1 MTDNQYYYAVAR
13 IRSRELTLLN
23 QSFIDQ
29 LLGART
35 TEEAMRLLQDKGW
48 HMPDEYSTESDR
60 VEKML
65 SAEKKKTWDLI
76 EELVDDMSVFDVLL
90 IENDYHNLKAAVK
103 EALTA
108 GKHPDIFISG
118 GTIEPH
124 VLEEAVETRDFS
136 PLPDEMEPVAEKAL
150 ETLLHTHDGQLT
162 DVIIDKAALNAIG
175 AAAKKSG
182 SPVLELYAGL
192 KVASADIK
200 IAIRAVKTGKDK
212 NFIKEA
218 LAPCETLD
226 TEKLSEA
233 AAEGMDA
240 IYDYL
245 TLTKY
250 SDAVPELKKSPSAF
264 ERWCDNLIIRNI
276 RSEITHPY
284 TIGPLAAYIIAR
296 ENEIS
301 TVRIVLSG
309 LINDLPE
316 ESVRERAREMYV

>member
-1 MTDNQYYYAVAR
+1 MSDNQYYYAVAR
-13 IRSRELTLLN
+13 IRSKELSLLD
-23 QSFIDQ
+23 QGFIDQ
-29 LLGART
+29 LLGAKNI
-35 TEEAMRLLQDKGW
+35 EEALRLLQDKGW
-48 HMPDEYSTESDR
+48 HMPDEYTTESDR

-65 SAEKKKTWDLI
+65 SAEKTKTWDLI
-76 EELVDDMSVFDVLL
+76 GELVDDMSVFDVLL
-90 IENDYHNLKAAVK
+90 TENDYHNLKAAVK
-103 EALTA
+103 EALIKD
-108 GKHPDIFISG
+108 KHPNIYVSG
-118 GTIEPH
+118 GTIDPM
-124 VLEEAVETRDFS
+124 VMKEAVSSRDFD
-136 PLPDEMEPVAEKAL
+136 PLPEEMEPVAEKAL

-162 DVIIDKAALNAIG
+162 DVIVDKAALEAINRAG
-175 AAAKKSG
+175 KKSG
-182 SPVLELYAGL
+182 SPVLELYAEL

-200 IAIRAVKTGKDK
+200 TAVRAVKTGKDK
-212 NFIKEA
+212 NFIINA
-218 LAPCETLD
+218 LAPCKTLD
-226 TEKLSEA
+226 IKKLADA
-233 AAEGMDA
+233 AGEGMDA

-245 TLTKY
+245 SLTEY

-296 ENEIS
+296 ENEIA

>member
-13 IRSRELTLLN
+13 IRSRELGLLN
-23 QSFIDQ
+23 QAFIDQ
-29 LLGART
+29 LLGAKSI
-35 TEEAMRLLQDKGW
+35 EEAMRLLQDKGW
-48 HMPDEYSTESDR
+48 HMPDSYTTESDR
-60 VEKML
+60 IEKML
-65 SAEKKKTWDLI
+65 ASEKQKTWDLI
-76 EELVDDMSVFDVLL
+76 AELVDDMSVFDVLL

-103 EALTA
+103 KSLTSV
-108 GKHPDIFISG
+108 KHSEIFSSG
-118 GTIEPH
+118 GTIDPK
-124 VLEEAVETRDFS
+124 VMEEAVTTRDFS

-150 ETLLHTHDGQLT
+150 DTLLHTHDGQLT
-162 DVIIDKAALNAIG
+162 DIIIDKAALKAIG
-175 AAAKKSG
+175 EAAKRSG
-182 SPVLELYAGL
+182 SPVLELYARL
-192 KVASADIK
+192 KIAAADIK
-200 IAIRAVKTGKDK
+200 IAVRAVKTGKDK
-212 NFIKEA
+212 KFIKEA
-218 LAPCETLD
+218 LAPCDTLN
-226 TEKLSEA
+226 TEKLAEA
-233 AAEGMDA
+233 AGEGMDS

-245 TLTKY
+245 SLTDY

-276 RSEITHPY
+276 RSEISHPY

>member
-13 IRSRELTLLN
+13 IRSRELGLLN

-29 LLGART
+29 LLGARSVD
-35 TEEAMRLLQDKGW
+35 EAMRLLQDKGW
-48 HMPDEYSTESDR
+48 YMPDEYTTESDR

-108 GKHPDIFISG
+108 DRHPSIFSNG
-118 GTIEPH
+118 GTIEPR
-124 VLEEAVETRDFS
+124 VMEEAVESRDFS

-162 DVIIDKAALNAIG
+162 DVIIDKAALAAISEAG
-175 AAAKKSG
+175 KKSG

-218 LAPCETLD
+218 LAPCDTLD
-226 TEKLSEA
+226 TDKLAEA
-233 AAEGMDA
+233 AGEGMDA

-245 TLTKY
+245 SLTKY
-250 SDAVPELKKSPSAF
+250 SDAVSELKKSPSAF

>member
-13 IRSRELTLLN
+13 IRSRELGLLN

-29 LLGART
+29 LLGARSVD
-35 TEEAMRLLQDKGW
+35 EAMRLLQDKGW
-48 HMPDEYSTESDR
+48 YMPDEYTTESDR

-108 GKHPDIFISG
+108 DRHPSIFSNG
-118 GTIEPH
+118 GTIEPR
-124 VLEEAVETRDFS
+124 VMEEAVESRDFS

-162 DVIIDKAALNAIG
+162 DVIIDKAALAAISEAG
-175 AAAKKSG
+175 KKSG

-218 LAPCETLD
+218 LAPCDTLD
-226 TEKLSEA
+226 TDKLAEA
-233 AAEGMDA
+233 AGEGMDA

-245 TLTKY
+245 SLTKY
-250 SDAVPELKKSPSAF
+250 SDAVSELKKSPSAF

-296 ENEIS
+296 ENEVS

>member
-23 QSFIDQ
+23 QSFIEQ
-29 LLGART
+29 LLGAKST
-35 TEEAMRLLQDKGW
+35 DEALRLLQDKGW
-48 HMPDEYSTESDR
+48 QMPDEYTTESDR

-65 SAEKKKTWDLI
+65 AAEKKKTWDLI
-76 EELVDDMSVFDVLL
+76 GELVDDMSVFDVLI

-103 EALTA
+103 EALTSDR
-108 GKHPDIFISG
+108 HPEIFVGG
-118 GTIEPH
+118 GTLEPKIM
-124 VLEEAVETRDFS
+124 EEAVKSRDFS
-136 PLPDEMEPVAEKAL
+136 PLPEEMKAVAEKAL

-162 DVIIDKAALNAIG
+162 DVIIDKAALEAIG
-175 AAAKKSG
+175 KAAKKSG
-182 SPVLELYAGL
+182 SDVLELYAGL

-212 NFIKEA
+212 NFIKNA
-218 LAPCETLD
+218 LAPCDTLN
-226 TEKLSEA
+226 TEKLAEA
-233 AAEGMDA
+233 SAEGMEA

-245 TLTKY
+245 ALTKY

-276 RSEITHPY
+276 RREITHPY

-316 ESVRERAREMYV
+316 DSVRERAREMYV

>member
-13 IRSRELTLLN
+13 IRSRELGLLN
-23 QSFIDQ
+23 QAFIDQ
-29 LLGART
+29 LLGARSVD
-35 TEEAMRLLQDKGW
+35 EAMRLMQDKGW
-48 HMPDEYSTESDR
+48 HMPDEYTTESDR

-65 SAEKKKTWDLI
+65 SAEKQKTWDLI
-76 EELVDDMSVFDVLL
+76 GELVDDMSVFDVLL

-103 EALTA
+103 EALTSDS
-108 GKHPDIFISG
+108 HPDIFING
-118 GTIEPH
+118 GTIDPR
-124 VLEEAVETRDFS
+124 VLEEAVKARDFS
-136 PLPDEMEPVAEKAL
+136 SLPEEMEPVAEKAL

-162 DVIIDKAALNAIG
+162 DIIIDEAALEAIG
-175 AAAKKSG
+175 RAAKKSG
-182 SPVLELYAGL
+182 SDVLELYAGL

-200 IAIRAVKTGKDK
+200 TAIRAVKTGKDR

-218 LAPCETLD
+218 LAPCDTLSTD
-226 TEKLSEA
+226 KLAEA
-233 AAEGMDA
+233 AGEGMEA

-245 TLTKY
+245 SLTKY

>member
-13 IRSRELTLLN
+13 IRSRELSLLN

-29 LLGART
+29 LLGARSID
-35 TEEAMRLLQDKGW
+35 EALRLLQDKGW
-48 HMPDEYSTESDR
+48 HMPEEYATESDR

-65 SAEKKKTWDLI
+65 AAEKKKTWDLI
-76 EELVDDMSVFDVLL
+76 GELVDDMSVFDVLL

-103 EALTA
+103 EALTSD
-108 GKHPDIFISG
+108 KHPSIFSNG
-118 GTIEPH
+118 GTIEPR
-124 VLEEAVETRDFS
+124 VMEEAVESRDFS
-136 PLPDEMEPVAEKAL
+136 PLPDEMAPVAEKAL

-162 DVIIDKAALNAIG
+162 DVMIDKAALIAIG
-175 AAAKKSG
+175 EAAKRSG

-212 NFIKEA
+212 NFIREA
-218 LAPCETLD
+218 LAPCDTLSTD
-226 TEKLSEA
+226 KLAEA
-233 AAEGMDA
+233 AGEGMDA

-245 TLTKY
+245 TLTQY

>member
-1 MTDNQYYYAVAR
+1 MSDNQYYYAVAR
-13 IRSRELTLLN
+13 IRSKELGLLS

-29 LLGART
+29 LLGAKKID
-35 TEEAMRLLQDKGW
+35 EAMRLLQDKGW
-48 HMPDEYSTESDR
+48 YMPEEYTTESDR

-76 EELVDDMSVFDVLL
+76 AELVPDMSVFDVLL

-103 EALTA
+103 EALTSDN
-108 GKHPDIFISG
+108 HPNIFSSG
-118 GTIEPH
+118 GTIDPQ
-124 VLEEAVETRDFS
+124 VMKDAVESRDFT
-136 PLPDEMEPVAEKAL
+136 PLPDEMEAPASKAL

-162 DVIIDKAALNAIG
+162 DVIIDRAALEAIG

-182 SPVLELYAGL
+182 TPVLELYAQL
-192 KVASADIK
+192 KVASANIK
-200 IAIRAVKTGKDK
+200 TAVRAVKTGKDK
-212 NFIKEA
+212 KFITEA

-226 TEKLSEA
+226 TERLASA
-233 AAEGMDA
+233 ASEGMDA

-245 TLTKY
+245 SLSKY
-250 SDAVPELKKSPSAF
+250 ADAVPELKKSPSAF

-284 TIGPLAAYIIAR
+284 TLGPLAAYIIAR
-296 ENEIS
+296 ENEMS

>member
-13 IRSRELTLLN
+13 IRSRELGLLN
-23 QSFIDQ
+23 QAFIEQ
-29 LLGART
+29 LLGSKSID
-35 TEEAMRLLQDKGW
+35 EALRLLQDKGW
-48 HMPDEYSTESDR
+48 QMPDEYTTESDR

-65 SAEKKKTWDLI
+65 SSEKKKTWDLI
-76 EELVDDMSVFDVLL
+76 GELVDDMSVFDVLL

-103 EALTA
+103 EALTSDN
-108 GKHPDIFISG
+108 HPDIFISG
-118 GTIEPH
+118 GTIEPRIM
-124 VLEEAVETRDFS
+124 EEAVKARDFS
-136 PLPDEMEPVAEKAL
+136 SLPDEMGSTAEKAL

-162 DVIIDKAALNAIG
+162 DVIIDKAAIAAIG
-175 AAAKKSG
+175 AAAAKSG
-182 SPVLELYAGL
+182 SPVLELYASL
-192 KVASADIK
+192 KAASADIK
-200 IAIRAVKTGKDK
+200 VAVRAVKTGKDK
-212 NFIKEA
+212 NFIMNA
-218 LAPCETLD
+218 LAPCDTLD
-226 TEKLSEA
+226 TVKLAEA
-233 AAEGMDA
+233 AGEGMDA

-245 TLTKY
+245 ALTGY

-276 RSEITHPY
+276 RSEISHPY

-296 ENEIS
+296 ENEIA

>member
-1 MTDNQYYYAVAR
+1 MTDNQFYYAVAR

-29 LLGART
+29 LLGARSI
-35 TEEAMRLLQDKGW
+35 EEAMRLLQDKGW
-48 HMPDEYSTESDR
+48 HMPDEYTTESDR

-65 SAEKKKTWDLI
+65 SAEKKKTWELI

-103 EALTA
+103 EAMTSDH
-108 GKHPDIFISG
+108 HPEIFING
-118 GTIEPH
+118 GTIEPR
-124 VLEEAVETRDFS
+124 VMEEAVETRDFT

-162 DVIIDKAALNAIG
+162 DVIIDKAALIAIG
-175 AAAKKSG
+175 KAAKKSG

-212 NFIKEA
+212 NFIMEA
-218 LAPCETLD
+218 LAPCDTLD
-226 TEKLSEA
+226 TEKLAEA
-233 AAEGMDA
+233 ASEGMDS

-245 TLTKY
+245 ALTRY
-250 SDAVPELKKSPSAF
+250 SDAVAELKKSPSAF

>member
-13 IRSRELTLLN
+13 IRSRELSLLN

-29 LLGART
+29 LLGAKSMD
-35 TEEAMRLLQDKGW
+35 EAMRLLQDKGW
-48 HMPDEYSTESDR
+48 HMPDEYATESDR

-65 SAEKKKTWDLI
+65 SVEKKKTWDLI
-76 EELVDDMSVFDVLL
+76 GELVDDMSVFDVLL

-103 EALTA
+103 EALTSDI
-108 GKHPDIFISG
+108 HMDIFSSG
-118 GTIEPH
+118 GTIDPRIM
-124 VLEEAVETRDFS
+124 EEAVKTRDFS
-136 PLPDEMEPVAEKAL
+136 PLPEEMKPVAEKAL

-162 DVIIDKAALNAIG
+162 DVIIDKAALIAIG
-175 AAAKKSG
+175 KAAKRSG

-200 IAIRAVKTGKDK
+200 TAIRAVKTGKDK
-212 NFIKEA
+212 NFIREA
-218 LAPCETLD
+218 LAPCDTLN
-226 TEKLSEA
+226 TERLAEA
-233 AAEGMDA
+233 CGEGMDA

-245 TLTKY
+245 SLSEY

-284 TIGPLAAYIIAR
+284 TLGPLAAYIIAR

-316 ESVRERAREMYV
+316 QSVRERAREMYV

>member
-1 MTDNQYYYAVAR
+1 MTDNHYYYAVAR
-13 IRSRELTLLN
+13 IRSRELSLLN
-23 QSFIDQ
+23 QAFIDQ
-29 LLGART
+29 LLGARSMD
-35 TEEAMRLLQDKGW
+35 EAMRLLQDKGW
-48 HMPDEYSTESDR
+48 HMPDEYATESDR

-65 SAEKKKTWDLI
+65 STEKQKTWDLM
-76 EELVDDMSVFDVLL
+76 EELVSDTSVFDVLL

-103 EALTA
+103 EALTSDY
-108 GKHPDIFISG
+108 HPEIFSAG
-118 GTIEPH
+118 GTIDPKIM
-124 VLEEAVETRDFS
+124 EEAVKTRDYG
-136 PLPDEMEPVAEKAL
+136 PLPDEMEPVAQKAL

-162 DVIIDKAALNAIG
+162 DVIIDKAALIAIG
-175 AAAKKSG
+175 RAAKKSG
-182 SPVLELYAGL
+182 SPVLELYAKL

-212 NFIKEA
+212 NFIKDA
-218 LAPCETLD
+218 LAPCDTLD
-226 TEKLSEA
+226 TDKLAEA
-233 AAEGMDA
+233 ASEGMDA

-245 TLTKY
+245 ALTPY
-250 SDAVPELKKSPSAF
+250 SDAIPELKKSPSAF

-276 RSEITHPY
+276 RSEIAHPY

>member
-1 MTDNQYYYAVAR
+1 MSDNQYYYAVAR
-13 IRSRELTLLN
+13 IRSKELSLLD
-23 QSFIDQ
+23 QVFIDQ
-29 LLGART
+29 LLGARNID
-35 TEEAMRLLQDKGW
+35 EALRLLQDKGW
-48 HMPDEYSTESDR
+48 HMPDEYTTESER

-65 SAEKKKTWDLI
+65 AAEKKKTWDLI
-76 EELVDDMSVFDVLL
+76 GELVDDMSVFDVLL
-90 IENDYHNLKAAVK
+90 TENDYHNLKAAVK
-103 EALTA
+103 EALTSD
-108 GKHPDIFISG
+108 KHSNIFVEG
-118 GTIEPH
+118 GTIDPK
-124 VLEEAVETRDFS
+124 VMKEAVASRDFG

-162 DVIIDKAALNAIG
+162 DVIIDKAALAAINDAG
-175 AAAKKSG
+175 KRSG
-182 SPVLELYAGL
+182 SPVLELYAEL

-200 IAIRAVKTGKDK
+200 TAVRAVKTGKDK
-212 NFIKEA
+212 NFIKDA
-218 LAPCETLD
+218 LAPCKTLNTD
-226 TEKLSEA
+226 KLADA
-233 AAEGMDA
+233 AGEGMEA

-245 TLTKY
+245 SLTEY
-250 SDAVPELKKSPSAF
+250 SDAVSELKKSPSAF

-316 ESVRERAREMYV
+316 ASVRERAREMYV